1 VSDSTLASRIN
12 AARRAIGDNGDE
24 QRLIRTVARRGIRFV
39 GSVDTRADAGAAR
52 VAPTVRAERPA
63 IAVLPFTNANG
74 EPEQD
79 YFADGIAED
88 IITEL
93 SRLRWCLVIARNS
106 SFTYKGKPVPMKQIG
121 EELGVGYLVEGSVRK
136 SGERVRITA
145 QLNEV
150 ATGKQLW
157 AERYDRQLSDV
168 FAIQDEIT
176 EAVVAAIEP
185 QVYANE
191 CFRAQRKAPE
201 NLDAWDLV
209 MRALSHFWRMTRED
223 NRLARALLERAIAL
237 DPNYAQALAVFAVST
252 MFGTRM
258 GWEDEAVAVPV
269 AERAAHGA
277 VCADGEDPWAHLA
290 LATIHL
296 RRGRFEDSLAAF
308 ETALRLNPN
317 FSLALGCYG
326 LVLSGVGRSQ
336 EAADA
341 ARRALRL
348 SPRDPFSA
356 IFNGVAAYAE
366 FVGRNYEEAVRL
378 AREGVRQR
386 PEFVGGYRVLTA
398 AAAMAG
404 DMELA
409 RSALQELRRT
419 QPNISLAWVE
429 SRMKVRNAAERAH
442 YLEAFHR
449 AGLE

>member
-1 VSDSTLASRIN
+1 MQFVFDNHVLDTDRRELHRGSAAVAVEPQVFDLLLHLVQNRDRVVSKDDLIASVWRGRIVSDSTLASRIN

-39 GSVDTRADAGAAR
+39 GSVDARADAAAAR
-52 VAPTVRAERPA
+52 VAPMVRAERPA

-93 SRLRWCLVIARNS
+93 SRLRWFLVIARNS

-191 CFRAQRKAPE
+191 SFRAQRKAPE

-223 NRLARALLERAIAL
+223 NRWPGHCSSGRSPSIPTTPRRWRCSRSPSCSAPAWAGRTKRSPCRSPNAPPTAR
-237 DPNYAQALAVFAVST
+237 
-252 MFGTRM
+252 
-258 GWEDEAVAVPV
+258 
-269 AERAAHGA
+269 
-277 VCADGEDPWAHLA
+277 CAPMAR
-290 LATIHL
+290 I
-296 RRGRFEDSLAAF
+296 RGR
-308 ETALRLNPN
+308 TW
-317 FSLALGCYG
+317 
-326 LVLSGVGRSQ
+326 RSPPSIC
-336 EAADA
+336 AADA
-341 ARRALRL
+341 STTR
-348 SPRDPFSA
+348 SPRSRWRCA
-356 IFNGVAAYAE
+356 SI
-366 FVGRNYEEAVRL
+366 RTSRW
-378 AREGVRQR
+378 
-386 PEFVGGYRVLTA
+386 
-398 AAAMAG
+398 
-404 DMELA
+404 
-409 RSALQELRRT
+409 RSAT
-419 QPNISLAWVE
+419 TAWC
-429 SRMKVRNAAERAH
+429 
-442 YLEAFHR
+442 
-449 AGLE
+449 